1 MSLPKTGSYEWRK
14 ALPKTSSFDNVDFMS
29 ATMSE
34 GGVKG
39 AADIKAALE
48 ALKGATGDDAVDKA
62 EKLAQLVNTAGV
74 RAFCE
79 CGVVEGHSCQAV
91 TNVGS
96 EHQVASSPYLAHCVR
111 DMDTRSP

>member
-14 ALPKTSSFDNVDFMS
+14 ALPKTSSFDNVEFMS

-48 ALKGATGDDAVDKA
+48 ALKGDELK
-62 EKLAQLVNTAGV
+62 
-74 RAFCE
+74 
-79 CGVVEGHSCQAV
+79 
-91 TNVGS
+91 
-96 EHQVASSPYLAHCVR
+96 
-111 DMDTRSP
+111 